1 MARGGHKNCGAQQW
15 CAHLGPLVCEHH
27 AAMWAGADPR
37 ELVDPAASQGH
48 GRLTRCGTH
57 CPAALAPTCA
67 CVPRPCAGAVGA
79 VCRVPSSW
87 SRRAGLR
94 SQDRSVPTTPL
105 GHHLPSQCD
114 CMVGRKSECD
124 ENCLTPCDIIEADFT
139 DFSPVMSYQHVFP
152 AVMRHLTTSSR
163 KSTCLF
169 S

>member
-37 ELVDPAASQGH
+37 ELDDPAASQGH

-79 VCRVPSSW
+79 VCEC
-87 SRRAGLR
+87 RRRGAGVQDSGVRTGR
-94 SQDRSVPTTPL
+94 SQPRRWGIISHHNVIVWL
-105 GHHLPSQCD
+105 GESQ
-114 CMVGRKSECD
+114 
-124 ENCLTPCDIIEADFT
+124 NA
-139 DFSPVMSYQHVFP
+139 
-152 AVMRHLTTSSR
+152 MRIV
-163 KSTCLF
+163 
-169 S
+169 